1 MRPMCN
7 RLSSGKVWPMPVE
20 LIAADIQQAFFEYR
34 ANFKEPIT
42 VFWTAGRQ
50 AEIINAMHKALGPWH
65 VDLENIAWQQS
76 AKNLREVQLSFAV
89 PSQFA
94 SVQVGIAD
102 VTVTV
107 LNPDWS
113 RAAELVTLF
122 QAGLGALKAST
133 GQEFQS
139 QQTTL
144 GFHLAPPAARPFR
157 EVVTQF
163 VNAELLGSDAE
174 MFGVSVY
181 YGNHTFVID
190 SSAAIQGG
198 LFVRLIR
205 NFTPEKQFEEMA
217 KALYADE
224 EAVLQRLGLKLQ

>member
-1 MRPMCN
+1 MPMEPI
-7 RLSSGKVWPMPVE
+7 VAE
-20 LIAADIQQAFFEYR
+20 IQQPFFEYH

-42 VFWTAGRQ
+42 IFWSGGRQ
-50 AEIINAMHKALGPWH
+50 AEIINAMHRALAPWR
-65 VDLENIAWQQS
+65 VELENIAWQQS
-76 AKNLREVQLSFAV
+76 AKNLREIQLSFSV

-94 SVQVGIAD
+94 SVQVGIAG
-102 VTVTV
+102 VTMTA

-113 RAAELVTLF
+113 RAPELVTLF

-133 GQEFQS
+133 GQEFQA

-144 GFHLAPPAARPFR
+144 GFHLKPPVSKPFR

-163 VNAELLGSDAE
+163 VNSDVLGRDAA

-181 YGNHTFVID
+181 YSDHTFVID
-190 SSAAIQGG
+190 SSVVIQGG
-198 LFVRLIR
+198 LFVKLVR
-205 NFTPEKQFEEMA
+205 NFPAEKQFEEMA

>member
-1 MRPMCN
+1 MA
-7 RLSSGKVWPMPVE
+7 VE
-20 LIAADIQQAFFEYR
+20 LIIAEIQQPFFEYR

-42 VFWTAGRQ
+42 IFWSGGRQ

-65 VDLENIAWQQS
+65 MDLENIAWQQS

-94 SVQVGIAD
+94 SVHVGIAG
-102 VTVTV
+102 VTMTA

-113 RAAELVTLF
+113 RAPELVTLF
-122 QAGLGALKAST
+122 QAGLEALKAST

-144 GFHLAPPAARPFR
+144 GFHLRPPAARPFR

-163 VNAELLGSDAE
+163 VNAELLGSDAA

-181 YGNHTFVID
+181 YSDHTFVID

-198 LFVRLIR
+198 LFVKLIR
-205 NFTPEKQFEEMA
+205 NFTPEKQLEEMA
-217 KALYADE
+217 KAVYADE